1 MLRDYDRTVNP
12 LVEGLRG
19 TLTSRRTVHLE
30 NQWSTFGPELND
42 TLIVHVSPIDRL
54 RLGREAW

>member
-19 TLTSRRTVHLE
+19 TLASARTVRLE

-42 TLIVHVSPIDRL
+42 TLIVYVSPID
-54 RLGREAW
+54 